1 VLDKRIILTGSTYGI
16 GASVTKALV
25 EAGATVASMARS
37 ADAGAAQAAELA
49 DGGHGTIRFHRCDVS
64 VRSEVQD
71 AFAAAV
77 DWMGGLDVLVHVA
90 GVETGGRPET
100 ETDDDWDRTF
110 AINAKGTFIVNQEAF
125 PYLKDNG
132 GGAILNFGSG
142 SGLTGLATN
151 AVYSASKGAV
161 AAWSRSV
168 AAAWG
173 RYGIT
178 VNNVCPAVWSPM
190 YDEHRSR
197 LTPEQLARHDD
208 RMAEMVHIG
217 GKLGDA
223 ERDVAPVVAFLCSDA
238 AHYITGQTICIDGGA
253 QKVR

>member
-16 GASVTKALV
+16 GASVTRALV

-37 ADAGAAQAAELA
+37 VDLGEQQAQELTEAGP
-49 DGGHGTIRFHRCDVS
+49 GTLRFHRCDVS
-64 VRSEVQD
+64 QRAEVQQ

-77 DWMGGLDVLVHVA
+77 GWMGGLDALVHVA
-90 GVETGGRPET
+90 GVEGGGRPEL
-100 ETDDDWDRTF
+100 ESDDEWDRTF
-110 AINAKGTFIVNQEAF
+110 AVNAKGTFIVNQEAF

-161 AAWSRSV
+161 AAWTRSV
-168 AAAWG
+168 SAAWG

-223 ERDVAPVVAFLCSDA
+223 DRDVAPVIVFLCGDGA
-238 AHYITGQTICIDGGA
+238 RYITGQTICIDGGA

>member
-1 VLDKRIILTGSTYGI
+1 MLDKRIILTGSTYGI

-25 EAGATVASMARS
+25 EAGATVASMARTV
-37 ADAGAAQAAELA
+37 DRGEQQAAALTA
-49 DGGHGTIRFHRCDVS
+49 AGPGTLRFHRCDVS
-64 VRSEVQD
+64 QRDDVQQ

-77 DWMGGLDVLVHVA
+77 AWMGGLDALVHVA
-90 GVETGGRPET
+90 GVEGGGRPEL
-100 ETDDDWDRTF
+100 ESDDEWDRTF
-110 AINAKGTFIVNQEAF
+110 AINAKGTFITNQEAF

-142 SGLTGLATN
+142 SGLSGLATN
-151 AVYSASKGAV
+151 AVYSASKAAV
-161 AAWSRSV
+161 AGWTRSV

-190 YDEHRSR
+190 YEEHRSR

-208 RMAEMVHIG
+208 RMQEMIHIG

-223 ERDVAPVVAFLCSDA
+223 DTDVAPVIVFLCGDGA
-238 AHYITGQTICIDGGA
+238 RYITGQTICIDGGA